1 MKIESAR
8 KIILD
13 NYNCNKGSFVYSLYE
28 ECYFSIEKFWEYY
41 ESIAALVGVYEKS
54 SEITRAITDS
64 YQRILKEMIF
74 HFDPMDVAVMDNF
87 PENYTAYIERIDFA
101 LSAYYTDNIDLL
113 DNDTFELQNEF

>member
-1 MKIESAR
+1 MNIEKAR

-13 NYNCNKGSFVYSLYE
+13 NYNCNENSFVYFLYE

-41 ESIAALVGVYEKS
+41 ESIAAFVGVNEKS
-54 SEITRAITDS
+54 SEMTRKITDS

-87 PENYTAYIERIDFA
+87 PDNYTDYIERIDFA
-101 LSAYYTDNIDLL
+101 LLAYYTDNIDLL
-113 DNDTFELQNEF
+113 DDEKFELQK